1 MESSESERRY
11 QLLFE
16 QNLAGIYRATV
27 DGRILECNEAFARIF
42 GYASRREMLDDSAV
56 SLYERP
62 EERTMF
68 LENLRRKGAL
78 LEHEHRY
85 RRRDG
90 KPVWTLEYVKY
101 RAGDPPV
108 IEGTI
113 VDITKRREAE
123 EALGQTRERYR
134 SILETS
140 RDGLLFFDLA
150 TRRIL
155 ETNPA
160 LQRMLGYTAEELS
173 ALTLYDIGLDDRGAV
188 DQSIQR
194 LVDLGALT
202 LEDGVYRRKDG
213 VRLAVAIDAVLVEE
227 DGRKVVFNAVRNLS
241 EKQVLEAQ
249 LRQAQ
254 KMEAVG
260 RLAGGVA
267 HDFNNLLTAILGYS
281 DLVLTGDAPQDVRQN
296 VEEVRKA
303 AERAAA
309 LTGQL
314 LAFSRKQVQ
323 QPRILVLNEIVKNLD
338 PMLHRVLRENVK
350 IAFEPEVDLWRVRA
364 DPGQIEQILM
374 NLAVNASDAMPEGG
388 RLTVRTR
395 NLTLGFGEIPG
406 IPVEPG
412 SYVLLEVSDTGHG
425 MDAETLAHAFEPF
438 FTTKERGK
446 GTGLGLAMVY
456 GIVKQSGGYVQ
467 ALSESGKGATFRI
480 YLPRVFNP
488 ADTMSAV
495 MPRPAAARGSETIL
509 LVEDEESVRKLAQAV
524 LAARGYVVLVAES
537 AEAALELS
545 RAHREPIHLLL
556 TDVVLPG
563 MDGHRLAEI
572 LRAERPDLAVLLA
585 SGYFDTS
592 EGVDKSEQL
601 LRKPFTPEVLSDKV
615 RATLRKARRPAT

>member
-1 MESSESERRY
+1 
-11 QLLFE
+11 
-16 QNLAGIYRATV
+16 V

-42 GYASRREMLDDSAV
+42 GYSSRREMLDDSAV

-62 EERTMF
+62 EERTAF
-68 LENLRRKGAL
+68 VEKLRNKGAL

-90 KPVWTLEYVKY
+90 KPVWTLEYVTY
-101 RAGDPPV
+101 RPGDPPV
-108 IEGTI
+108 LEGTI
-113 VDITKRREAE
+113 VDMTKRKEAE
-123 EALGQTRERYR
+123 VALGQARQRYR
-134 SILETS
+134 TILDTS

-173 ALTLYDIGLDDRGAV
+173 ALTLYDVGLDHRATV
-188 DQSIQR
+188 DESIQR
-194 LVDLGALT
+194 LADLGALT

-213 VRLAVAIDAVLVEE
+213 TRLAVAIDAVLVEE

-281 DLVLTGDAPQDVRQN
+281 DLVLTGDAPEDVRQN

-323 QPRILVLNEIVKNLD
+323 QPRVLLLNDVVKNLD

-350 IAFEPEVDLWRVRA
+350 ISFEPEDSLWRVRA

-388 RLTVRTR
+388 RLTIRTR
-395 NLTLGFGEIPG
+395 NATIGFGEIPG

-425 MDAETLAHAFEPF
+425 MDAETLSHAFEPF

-456 GIVKQSGGYVQ
+456 GIVKQSAGYVQ
-467 ALSESGKGATFRI
+467 VLSEPGRGATFRI

-509 LVEDEESVRKLAQAV
+509 LVEDEESVRRLTQAV
-524 LAARGYVVLVAES
+524 LVARGYKVLVSES

-545 RAHREPIHLLL
+545 RAYKEPIQLLL

-572 LRAERPDLAVLLA
+572 LRVERPDLAVLLA

-601 LRKPFTPEVLSDKV
+601 LRKPFTPEALFDKV
-615 RATLRKARRPAT
+615 RSTLRKARRQTS

>member
-1 MESSESERRY
+1 
-11 QLLFE
+11 
-16 QNLAGIYRATV
+16 V

-202 LEDGVYRRKDG
+202 LDDGVYRRKDG

-374 NLAVNASDAMPEGG
+374 NLAVNASDAMPGGG

-524 LAARGYVVLVAES
+524 LAARGYMVLVAES